1 MRVAEAVQLL
11 KSLLRLLLSRAL
23 LLLVVS
29 ILAHAVVYLA
39 PGEPSE
45 VDPANPRMKPEDI
58 ALIRAAFRLDEPLY
72 RQYWLWMQDLLSGDL
87 KSLKDSQPVL
97 PKIARG
103 FMNSLPLF
111 VLAGLLIWTLSFP
124 AGIHAALRRGTFI
137 DRGSTVVAYAFISIP
152 GFVFAY
158 LLILW
163 VVRVFEIPVIGM
175 FSFGF
180 QGASGLETLMDRL
193 WHLTLPAIISALG
206 GIAVLSRYVRSQ
218 MVEVLDQDYI
228 RTATAKGL
236 PQDQVIYRHALRNA
250 LLPAITMFGL
260 MLPGLIGGSVIIEQ
274 IFAWPGIGRLG
285 YQAILARDYPVILT
299 LNLFAAALTILGTTL
314 ADLFYTL
321 ADPRVAKL

>member
-1 MRVAEAVQLL
+1 MRFL
-11 KSLLRLLLSRAL
+11 KSLLHLLLSRL
-23 LLLVVS
+23 LLLLLVS
-29 ILAHAVVYLA
+29 ILAHAVVHLA

-58 ALIRAAFRLDEPLY
+58 ALIRAAFHLDEPLY
-72 RQYWLWMQDLLSGDL
+72 KQYWLWMRDLLSGDL

-97 PKIARG
+97 PKIVRG

-111 VLAGLLIWTLSFP
+111 VCASALIWTLSFP
-124 AGIHAALRRGTFI
+124 TGIHAALRRGSFI

-163 VVRVFEIPVIGM
+163 VVREFEIPVIGM

-180 QGASGLETLMDRL
+180 QGATNLDRLMDRL
-193 WHLTLPAIISALG
+193 WHLALPAIISALG

-218 MVEVLDQDYI
+218 MLEVLDQDYI

-236 PQDQVIYRHALRNA
+236 PEDQVIYRHALRNA

-260 MLPGLIGGSVIIEQ
+260 LLPGLIGGSVIIEQ

-299 LNLFAAALTILGTTL
+299 LNLFAAALTIMGTTL
-314 ADLFYTL
+314 ADLLYTL